1 LDDAPNFERT
11 IMIEFEGAVPALAKA
26 LNKRGYTELTP
37 VQNAVLAPELADVD
51 MLVSAQTGSG
61 KTVAF
66 GLSIAPT
73 LLGENEQ
80 FRRAHEPVA
89 LVVAPTRELALQV
102 KRELDWLYGETGAVI
117 TSCVGGMD
125 IRTERRA
132 LERGVHI
139 VVGTPGRLRDHISR
153 NALVV
158 NRLKAVVLDEADEM
172 LDLGFKEDLEFILE
186 STPEE
191 RRTLLFSATVPPMI
205 GKLAKQYQNDAV
217 RVTTKQEKEQ
227 HVDIEYRA
235 LMTAPREKENAIINV
250 LRYYEAKNAL
260 VFCNTRATVNH
271 MTSRFNNRGFS
282 VVALSGELTQN
293 ERTHALQAMRDGRA
307 RVCIATD
314 VAARGIDLPNLELVV
329 HAELPS
335 NPETLL
341 HRSGRTGRAGRKG
354 VSALMVDHKTRGK
367 AERILR
373 FAKVTADWASPPT
386 ADDVLQRDEERMMED
401 PILTDPIEAEEKEA
415 AERLLADFT
424 AEQIAAA
431 FLRLSKAGRSAPED
445 IQSVPVSAPVKGKFA
460 DRGERQER
468 APREDFK
475 NSVWVSLSVGRKQN
489 AEPRWLIPL
498 ICNAGGITK
507 REIGVIKMQNDE
519 TYVQLNADESAAFFD
534 DLGPNQTLEKNIRV
548 QRLDGKPVFKDEP
561 FEKKPHRKGKFDKPR
576 GDKKFGG
583 KKFGG
588 DKPYKDKPN
597 DETFIG
603 NKPMKG
609 KPDDGKPGG
618 GKKGKKKKP
627 SWTAEQRAARDAA
640 KAAEGDKPAF
650 KQGWAKKKPKA
661 ASGKPA
667 RNAKPNSK
675 GGKAKPNKGGMA
687 PLKRKKPTPKSHS

>member
-1 LDDAPNFERT
+1 
-11 IMIEFEGAVPALAKA
+11 
-26 LNKRGYTELTP
+26 
-37 VQNAVLAPELADVD
+37 
-51 MLVSAQTGSG
+51 
-61 KTVAF
+61 
-66 GLSIAPT
+66 
-73 LLGENEQ
+73 
-80 FRRAHEPVA
+80 
-89 LVVAPTRELALQV
+89 
-102 KRELDWLYGETGAVI
+102 
-117 TSCVGGMD
+117 
-125 IRTERRA
+125 
-132 LERGVHI
+132 
-139 VVGTPGRLRDHISR
+139 
-153 NALVV
+153 
-158 NRLKAVVLDEADEM
+158 
-172 LDLGFKEDLEFILE
+172 
-186 STPEE
+186 
-191 RRTLLFSATVPPMI
+191 
-205 GKLAKQYQNDAV
+205 
-217 RVTTKQEKEQ
+217 
-227 HVDIEYRA
+227 
-235 LMTAPREKENAIINV
+235 
-250 LRYYEAKNAL
+250 
-260 VFCNTRATVNH
+260 
-271 MTSRFNNRGFS
+271 
-282 VVALSGELTQN
+282 
-293 ERTHALQAMRDGRA
+293 
-307 RVCIATD
+307 
-314 VAARGIDLPNLELVV
+314 
-329 HAELPS
+329 
-335 NPETLL
+335 
-341 HRSGRTGRAGRKG
+341 
-354 VSALMVDHKTRGK
+354 MVDHKTRGK

-415 AERLLADFT
+415 AERLLADFD

-468 APREDFK
+468 PPREDFK

-603 NKPMKG
+603 NKPKKG

-640 KAAEGDKPAF
+640 KAAEGDKPAS